1 MRWEKVFVLLIITAL
16 IIGGA
21 FWAVTPIQN
30 NLNLGLDLKGGVMVR
45 LQAQGEVTDRDIAQI
60 IEIMRTRVDSLG
72 VTEPIIQREGN
83 DRVLIEIP
91 GIEDPDSAINLIG
104 KMALLEFKTMDGEVI
119 LTGKDLQEAQEAKNP
134 QTGEVYVSL
143 KFNAEG
149 TKKFADA
156 TKRLVN
162 EYPDIDKSRSEGR
175 HIAIYLDGQMIQM
188 PYVSEPI
195 PSGEA
200 SISGGYETLEDARS
214 IALLLRSGA
223 LPVPVEIIENR
234 AVGPT
239 LGADSINKSL
249 QAGLWGIAAV
259 MVFMLI
265 FYRVPGIIANLSL
278 VLYSLLLLGIL
289 LGINATLTLP
299 GIAGF
304 LLSIGMCVDANILI
318 YERLKEELRN
328 GKSLRAAI
336 DAGFSRAFTTIFDSN
351 VTTLLAAG
359 VLFFL
364 GSGTIKG
371 FAVTLS
377 IGIIC
382 SMVTAITFTRF
393 VLKALVDSGLV
404 KNSKLYGA

>member
-1 MRWEKVFVLLIITAL
+1 MRWEKIFILIIITAL

-21 FWAVTPIQN
+21 FWSVDPIRD
-30 NLNLGLDLKGGVMVR
+30 NLKLGLDLKGGVMVR
-45 LQAQGEVTDRDIAQI
+45 LQAQGSATDRDIAQV

-72 VTEPIIQREGN
+72 VTEPVIQREGS
-83 DRVLIEIP
+83 DRILIEIP
-91 GIEDPDSAINLIG
+91 GIEDPESAINLIG
-104 KMALLEFKTMDGEVI
+104 KTALLEFKTMDGEVI
-119 LTGKDLQEAQEAKNP
+119 LTGKDLVEAQEAKDP
-134 QTGEVYVSL
+134 QSGKAYIGL

-149 TKKFADA
+149 TKKFAEA
-156 TKRLVN
+156 TARLVN
-162 EYPDIDKSRSEGR
+162 EYPDEDGQRSEGR
-175 HIAIYLDGQMIQM
+175 HIAIYLDGQMIQN
-188 PYVSEPI
+188 PYVQESI

-200 SISGGYETLEDARS
+200 SISGGFETLEDARS

-234 AVGPT
+234 SVGPT
-239 LGADSINKSL
+239 LGAESITKSL
-249 QAGLWGIAAV
+249 QAAIWGLAAI
-259 MVFMLI
+259 MLFMLF

-278 VLYSLLLLGIL
+278 VLYALLLLGIL
-289 LGINATLTLP
+289 LAIKATLTLP

-318 YERLKEELRN
+318 YERIKEELRN

-351 VTTLLAAG
+351 VTTLIAAA
-359 VLFFL
+359 VLFFV

-377 IGIIC
+377 IGILC
-382 SMVTAITFTRF
+382 SMFTAITFTRF

-404 KNSKLYGA
+404 KNTKLYGA